1 MLFKLHVLSCVCIC
15 ICDAI
20 SALGAPCAFT
30 DEVKDSQLAAIQE
43 KSASLFKESKSLFPR
58 YLHGSVN
65 RFHSLALGT
74 CVHYYCVYSYCSVAH
89 RQSWLFSRSWIQWHL
104 SGSPVSPRV
113 NIGVPLSY
121 VHCFSEEDGR
131 LTSPRRVRPI
141 QCGICSR

>member
-74 CVHYYCVYSYCSVAH
+74 CVHYTAFAPTA
-89 RQSWLFSRSWIQWHL
+89 QSRIDRAGFSA
-104 SGSPVSPRV
+104 
-113 NIGVPLSY
+113 VPG
-121 VHCFSEEDGR
+121 FS
-131 LTSPRRVRPI
+131 
-141 QCGICSR
+141 GICPEAPFLRG